1 MRKFLLPL
9 FRLTSIVLMCGCRCC
24 GIFEKIPCFKF
35 GVLLQMA
42 LIGLLPSSTFAQMNF
57 CSSVGKVDLISVKR
71 VGQNEGQIT
80 FSVKDK
86 EGNNVDTDIAPDEI
100 SLLINGH
107 EVCNKV
113 ISRESRA
120 LLDLVIAVDVSKS
133 MDDAIDALQ
142 KGLPDLI
149 TAIAEK
155 YETNAV
161 VTTFGHGNYDEC
173 HFEFR
178 EDQLISIDAND
189 PFSFIAKYYLDGRI
203 ATNQKPY
210 NYEGYYSML
219 LQIARKQYDFRTL
232 AQKAIIMLGNESAYA
247 PTNEGGEKER
257 SNDIDC
263 QNGGRKI
270 KQEEVIDSLNKA
282 GFVVFIINGE
292 DGFTEIAEKTGGA
305 EFNVEDNSYDYRPSV
320 LPAIAEAMKTIYT
333 MKFDYCDYVP
343 DCNNVVPSTLSI
355 CGYQSEINSKLDD
368 APSIIREAE
377 TIALDRDGVAKNN
390 AVTISFAVNH
400 SDCKEVARAEIS
412 YSYRDKNGEVVAVT
426 EVCESNGGIFS
437 LVIPAERVNPEMIE
451 YTIHAYFTDNTTVSS
466 SPISMGLTGY
476 TWTIPVRDA
485 QAPVVSNIQ
494 WSGDF
499 QYACGEKRVCAEIT
513 DRDGKIEEAY
523 IMYSDYIPGV
533 EKYSFANSAPLT
545 TDDGSTYCAL
555 LPAEAG
561 SANGLAYY
569 IFAKD
574 NDGIKGFYEDKNG
587 NENYAVLEYK
597 QEISDQMIE
606 VELVKDDGCKTDF
619 EQGDY
624 TVAYYEGCNGAL
636 VSAGS
641 AIMNEDGGMLKIYL
655 NSSEEFQNGVKEGQP
670 IYVALYRVTA
680 DGRFVSSKYVKIEEL
695 EEGMYVGVCPD
706 KNVDDMI
713 TVYSESGM
721 KIENGQIVY
730 MNAKGASSASSLR
743 SAMSFNIVNDS
754 EEGNDWII
762 NGMKIVP
769 NTHFSIFPEVKDSV
783 VAYGENLSFSVA
795 YDGEGA
801 AEADLYIYN
810 NTLTDPMVIHLV
822 VEGQEPCGDKIVWV
836 QKDMVGIRIEG
847 NQEYVNFK
855 ATSDDGRVL
864 ADYEGFLGH
873 GIQNRQIPIEGVD
886 KFYVELTKNGETC
899 VEEVAL
905 NGSDNQEPE
914 GGEEE
919 QEPFDDCDG
928 IINNITTQY
937 VTMAD
942 IHVAEQA
949 VVYMEVLHLN
959 GTPTGC
965 HYGPQMNHAADH
977 NHYLGNQLPS
987 NTYVLKVMI
996 DNKVC
1001 SSTFVVK

>member
-42 LIGLLPSSTFAQMNF
+42 LIGLLPTSTFAQMNF

-113 ISRESRA
+113 ISRESRS

-155 YETNAV
+155 YETNAEV
-161 VTTFGHGNYDEC
+161 NTFGYGGYNEC
-173 HFEFR
+173 NFNFYEK
-178 EDQLISIDAND
+178 ELKPIDPDD
-189 PFSFIAKYYLDGRI
+189 PEGTFIDPYYKNRI
-203 ATNQKPY
+203 ETNKESY

-219 LQIARKQYDFRTL
+219 LQIVGNQYKGFRPL
-232 AQKAIIMLGNESAYA
+232 AHKAIIMLGNESAFA
-247 PTNEGGEKER
+247 SINKVGEEERTNDMNCKNNEYITWQEVVDALKKER
-257 SNDIDC
+257 F
-263 QNGGRKI
+263 Q
-270 KQEEVIDSLNKA
+270 
-282 GFVVFIINGE
+282 VFIINGK
-292 DGFTEIAEKTGGA
+292 DGFTEIAQKTGGA
-305 EFNVEDNSYDYRPSV
+305 EFDVMSNNYDYRPSV

-400 SDCKEVARAEIS
+400 SDCKEVHRAEIS
-412 YSYRDKNGEVVAVT
+412 YSYRDNNGEVVAVT

-523 IMYSDYIPGV
+523 ILYSDYIPGV
-533 EKYSFANSAPLT
+533 EKYTFANSAPLT

-597 QEISDQMIE
+597 QETSDLHIE
-606 VELVKDDGCKTDF
+606 INLTRSDNCYNNFKL
-619 EQGDY
+619 GDY
-624 TVAYYEGCNGAL
+624 AVAYYEGCNGAL

-641 AIMNEDGGMLKIYL
+641 AIMEEEGGMVKVYL
-655 NSSEEFQNGVKEGQP
+655 NTSEEYQNGVKEGQP
-670 IYVALYRVTA
+670 VYVALYRVTE

-706 KNVDDMI
+706 KEVDDMI

-754 EEGNDWII
+754 EEGTDWII

-769 NTHFSIFPEVKDSV
+769 NTHFSISPEVKDSV

-864 ADYEGFLGH
+864 AEYEGFLGH

-914 GGEEE
+914 GGDEE

-959 GTPTGC
+959 GTSTGC

>member
-1 MRKFLLPL
+1 MQNLFSVYESEKF
-9 FRLTSIVLMCGCRCC
+9 CC
-24 GIFEKIPCFKF
+24 GNFYKF
-35 GVLLQMA
+35 RGVKFRVVLLVV
-42 LIGLLPSSTFAQMNF
+42 LSLLFSSSTFAQMNF

-113 ISRESRA
+113 ISRESRS

-133 MDDAIDALQ
+133 MDDAIRALQ
-142 KGLPDLI
+142 EGLPDLI
-149 TAIAEK
+149 TAIGNNFDAQGQVVSFGKGSYVECPFDFWGEYNLEVIDEK
-155 YETNAV
+155 FINNCYTEEKRETNINA
-161 VTTFGHGNYDEC
+161 
-173 HFEFR
+173 
-178 EDQLISIDAND
+178 
-189 PFSFIAKYYLDGRI
+189 
-203 ATNQKPY
+203 Y

-219 LQIARKQYDFRTL
+219 LQIAGYPYKNYRPQ
-232 AQKAIIMLGNESAYA
+232 AQKAIIMLGNESASA

-257 SNDIDC
+257 SNDMDC

-305 EFNVEDNSYDYRPSV
+305 EFNVKDNSYDYRPSV

-390 AVTISFAVNH
+390 AVTISFVVNH
-400 SDCKEVARAEIS
+400 SDCKEVDRAEIS
-412 YSYRDKNGEVVAVT
+412 YSYRDNNGEVVAVT

-533 EKYSFANSAPLT
+533 EKYTFAHSAPLT

-597 QEISDQMIE
+597 QETSNETIE
-606 VELVKDDGCKTDF
+606 VELVREDGCETDF
-619 EQGDY
+619 ERGDY
-624 TVAYYEGCNGAL
+624 VVAYYQGCNGAL

-641 AIMNEDGGMLKIYL
+641 ATLEEEGGMVKIYL
-655 NSSEEFQNGVKEGQP
+655 NTSEERQNGVKEGQP
-670 IYVALYRVTA
+670 VYVAFYRVTE

-706 KNVDDMI
+706 KEVDDMI

-769 NTHFSIFPEVKDSV
+769 NTHFSISPEIKDSV

-795 YDGEGA
+795 YEGEGA

-810 NTLTDPMVIHLV
+810 NTLTDPMVVHLV

>member
-1 MRKFLLPL
+1 MQNLFSVYESEKF
-9 FRLTSIVLMCGCRCC
+9 CC
-24 GIFEKIPCFKF
+24 GNFYKF
-35 GVLLQMA
+35 RGVKFRVVLLVVVS
-42 LIGLLPSSTFAQMNF
+42 LLFSSSTFAQMNF

-113 ISRESRA
+113 ISRESRS

-133 MDDAIDALQ
+133 MDDAIRALQ
-142 KGLPDLI
+142 EGLPDLI
-149 TAIAEK
+149 TAIGNNFDAQGQVVSFGKGSYVECPFDFWGEYNLEVIDEK
-155 YETNAV
+155 FINNCYTEEKRETNINA
-161 VTTFGHGNYDEC
+161 
-173 HFEFR
+173 
-178 EDQLISIDAND
+178 
-189 PFSFIAKYYLDGRI
+189 
-203 ATNQKPY
+203 Y

-219 LQIARKQYDFRTL
+219 LQIAGYPYKNYRPQ
-232 AQKAIIMLGNESAYA
+232 AQKAIIMLGNESASA

-257 SNDIDC
+257 SNDMDC

-305 EFNVEDNSYDYRPSV
+305 EFNVKDNSYDYRPSV

-355 CGYQSEINSKLDD
+355 CGYQSEFSASTDFS
-368 APSIIREAE
+368 PSIIRTDE
-377 TIALDRDGVAKNN
+377 TVALDRDGVAKNN
-390 AVTISFAVNH
+390 AVTISFVVNH
-400 SDCKEVARAEIS
+400 SDCKEVDRAEIS
-412 YSYRDKNGEVVAVT
+412 YSYRDNNGEVVAVT

-533 EKYSFANSAPLT
+533 EKYTFAHSAPLT

-574 NDGIKGFYEDKNG
+574 NDGIKGFYEDRNG
-587 NENYAVLEYK
+587 NENYDVLEYK

-680 DGRFVSSKYVKIEEL
+680 DGRFVSSKYVKIDKL

-769 NTHFSIFPEVKDSV
+769 NTHFSISPEVKDAV

-873 GIQNRQIPIEGVD
+873 GIQNRQIPIEGVN

>member
-42 LIGLLPSSTFAQMNF
+42 LIGLLPTSTFAQMNF

-155 YETNAV
+155 YETNAEV
-161 VTTFGHGNYDEC
+161 NTFGYGGYNEC
-173 HFEFR
+173 NFNFHEK
-178 EDQLISIDAND
+178 ELKPIDPDD
-189 PFSFIAKYYLDGRI
+189 PEGTFIDPYYKNRI
-203 ATNQKPY
+203 ETNKESY

-219 LQIARKQYDFRTL
+219 LQIVGNQYKGFRPL
-232 AQKAIIMLGNESAYA
+232 AHKAIIMLGNESAFA
-247 PTNEGGEKER
+247 SINKVGEEERTNDMNCKNNEYITWQEVVDALKKER
-257 SNDIDC
+257 F
-263 QNGGRKI
+263 Q
-270 KQEEVIDSLNKA
+270 
-282 GFVVFIINGE
+282 VFIINGK

-305 EFNVEDNSYDYRPSV
+305 EFDVMSNNYDYRPSV

-333 MKFDYCDYVP
+333 MKFDYCEYVP

-400 SDCKEVARAEIS
+400 SDCKEVDWAEIS
-412 YSYRDKNGEVVAVT
+412 YSYRDNNGEVVAVT

-485 QAPVVSNIQ
+485 QAPIVSNIQ

-533 EKYSFANSAPLT
+533 EKYSFAHSAPLT

-587 NENYAVLEYK
+587 NENYDVLEYK

-670 IYVALYRVTA
+670 VYVALYRVTE

-706 KNVDDMI
+706 KEVDDMI

-754 EEGNDWII
+754 EEGTDWII

-769 NTHFSIFPEVKDSV
+769 NTHFSISPEVKDSV

-822 VEGQEPCGDKIVWV
+822 VEGQEQCGDKIVWV

-855 ATSDDGRVL
+855 VTSDDGRVL

-899 VEEVAL
+899 VEEVRL
-905 NGSDNQEPE
+905 NDSEQEPE
-914 GGEEE
+914 GGEED

>member
-1 MRKFLLPL
+1 MLNLFSVYESEKF
-9 FRLTSIVLMCGCRCC
+9 CC
-24 GIFEKIPCFKF
+24 GNFYKIRGVKF
-35 GVLLQMA
+35 RVVLLVV
-42 LIGLLPSSTFAQMNF
+42 LSLLLPSSTFAQMNF

-113 ISRESRA
+113 ISRESRS

-155 YETNAV
+155 YETNAEV
-161 VTTFGHGNYDEC
+161 NTFGYGGYNEC
-173 HFEFR
+173 NFNFHEK
-178 EDQLISIDAND
+178 ELKPIDPDD
-189 PFSFIAKYYLDGRI
+189 PEGTFIDPYYKNRI
-203 ATNQKPY
+203 ETNKESY

-219 LQIARKQYDFRTL
+219 LQIVGNQYKGFRPL
-232 AQKAIIMLGNESAYA
+232 AHKAIIMLGNESAFA
-247 PTNEGGEKER
+247 SINKVGEEERTNDMNCKNNEYITWQEVVDALKKER
-257 SNDIDC
+257 F
-263 QNGGRKI
+263 Q
-270 KQEEVIDSLNKA
+270 
-282 GFVVFIINGE
+282 VFIINGK
-292 DGFTEIAEKTGGA
+292 DGFTEIAQKTGGA
-305 EFNVEDNSYDYRPSV
+305 EFDVMSNNYDYRPSV

-400 SDCKEVARAEIS
+400 SDCKEVDRAEIS
-412 YSYRDKNGEVVAVT
+412 YSYRDNNGEVVAVT

-437 LVIPAERVNPEMIE
+437 LVIPAEWVNPEMIE

-533 EKYSFANSAPLT
+533 EKYTFANSAPLT

-574 NDGIKGFYEDKNG
+574 NDGIKGFYEDRNG
-587 NENYAVLEYK
+587 NENYDVLEYK

-641 AIMNEDGGMLKIYL
+641 AIMNEDGGKLKIYL

-680 DGRFVSSKYVKIEEL
+680 DGRFVSSKYVKIDKL

-730 MNAKGASSASSLR
+730 MNAKGASSAFSLR

-754 EEGNDWII
+754 EEGTDWII

-769 NTHFSIFPEVKDSV
+769 NTHFSISPEVKDSV

>member
-1 MRKFLLPL
+1 MQNLFSVYESEKF
-9 FRLTSIVLMCGCRCC
+9 CC
-24 GIFEKIPCFKF
+24 GNFYKF
-35 GVLLQMA
+35 RGVKFRVVLLVV
-42 LIGLLPSSTFAQMNF
+42 LSLLFSSSTFAQMNF

-133 MDDAIDALQ
+133 MDDAIRALQ
-142 KGLPDLI
+142 EGLPDLI
-149 TAIAEK
+149 TAIGNNFDAQGQVVSFGKGSYVECPFDFWGEYNLEVIDEK
-155 YETNAV
+155 FINNCYTEEKRETNINA
-161 VTTFGHGNYDEC
+161 
-173 HFEFR
+173 
-178 EDQLISIDAND
+178 
-189 PFSFIAKYYLDGRI
+189 
-203 ATNQKPY
+203 Y

-219 LQIARKQYDFRTL
+219 LQIAGYPYKNYRPQ

-257 SNDIDC
+257 SNDMDC

-270 KQEEVIDSLNKA
+270 TQEEVIDSLNKA

-305 EFNVEDNSYDYRPSV
+305 EFNVKDNSYDYRPSV

-390 AVTISFAVNH
+390 AVTISFVVNH
-400 SDCKEVARAEIS
+400 SDCKEVDRAEIS
-412 YSYRDKNGEVVAVT
+412 YSYRDNNGEVVAVT

-533 EKYSFANSAPLT
+533 EKYTFANSAPLT

-555 LPAEAG
+555 LPTEAG

-574 NDGIKGFYEDKNG
+574 NDGIKGFYEDRNG
-587 NENYAVLEYK
+587 NENYDVLEYK

-680 DGRFVSSKYVKIEEL
+680 DGRFVSSKYVKIDKL

-769 NTHFSIFPEVKDSV
+769 NTHFSISPEVKDSV

-899 VEEVAL
+899 VEEVRL
-905 NGSDNQEPE
+905 NDSEQEPE

-942 IHVAEQA
+942 IHVAEQS

-959 GTPTGC
+959 GTSTGC

-977 NHYLGNQLPS
+977 NHYLGNQLPP

-1001 SSTFVVK
+1001 SSTFIVK

>member
-113 ISRESRA
+113 ISRESRS

-133 MDDAIDALQ
+133 MDDAIRALQ
-142 KGLPDLI
+142 EGLPDLI

-155 YETNAV
+155 YETNAEV
-161 VTTFGHGNYDEC
+161 NTFGYGGYNEC
-173 HFEFR
+173 NFNFYEK
-178 EDQLISIDAND
+178 ELKPIAPDD
-189 PFSFIAKYYLDGRI
+189 PEGTFIAPYYKNRI
-203 ATNQKPY
+203 ETNKESY

-219 LQIARKQYDFRTL
+219 LQIVGNQYKGFRPL
-232 AQKAIIMLGNESAYA
+232 AHKAIIMLGNESAFA
-247 PTNEGGEKER
+247 SINKVGEEERTNDMNCKNNEYITWQEVVDALKKER
-257 SNDIDC
+257 F
-263 QNGGRKI
+263 Q
-270 KQEEVIDSLNKA
+270 
-282 GFVVFIINGE
+282 VFIINGK
-292 DGFTEIAEKTGGA
+292 DGFTEIAQKTGGA
-305 EFNVEDNSYDYRPSV
+305 EFDVMSNNYDYRPSV

-400 SDCKEVARAEIS
+400 SDCKEVDRAEIS
-412 YSYRDKNGEVVAVT
+412 YSYRDNNGEVVAVT
-426 EVCESNGGIFS
+426 EVCESNGGTYS

-533 EKYSFANSAPLT
+533 EKYTFANSAPLT

-597 QEISDQMIE
+597 QETSDLHIE
-606 VELVKDDGCKTDF
+606 INLTRSDNCYNNFKL
-619 EQGDY
+619 GDY
-624 TVAYYEGCNGAL
+624 AVAYYEGCNGAL

-641 AIMNEDGGMLKIYL
+641 AIMEEEGGMVKVYL
-655 NSSEEFQNGVKEGQP
+655 NTSEEYQNGVKEGQP
-670 IYVALYRVTA
+670 VYVALYRVTE

-706 KNVDDMI
+706 KEVDDMI
-713 TVYSESGM
+713 TVYSELGM

-730 MNAKGASSASSLR
+730 MNAKGASRASSLR
-743 SAMSFNIVNDS
+743 SVMSFNIVNDS
-754 EEGNDWII
+754 EERNDWII

-769 NTHFSIFPEVKDSV
+769 NTHFSISPEVKDSV

-899 VEEVAL
+899 VEEVRL
-905 NGSDNQEPE
+905 NDSEQEPE

>member
-1 MRKFLLPL
+1 
-9 FRLTSIVLMCGCRCC
+9 MCGCRCC
-24 GIFEKIPCFKF
+24 GIFEKIPCFKL

-42 LIGLLPSSTFAQMNF
+42 LIGLLPTSTFAQMNF

-113 ISRESRA
+113 ISRESRS

-133 MDDAIDALQ
+133 MDDAIRALQ
-142 KGLPDLI
+142 EGLPDLI

-155 YETNAV
+155 YETNAEV
-161 VTTFGHGNYDEC
+161 NTFGYGGYNEC
-173 HFEFR
+173 NFNFYEK
-178 EDQLISIDAND
+178 ELKPIAPDD
-189 PFSFIAKYYLDGRI
+189 PEGTFIAPYYKNRI
-203 ATNQKPY
+203 ETNKESY

-219 LQIARKQYDFRTL
+219 LQIVGNQYKGFRPL
-232 AQKAIIMLGNESAYA
+232 AHKAIIMLGNESAFA
-247 PTNEGGEKER
+247 SINKVGEEERTNDMNCKNNEYITWQEVVDALKKER
-257 SNDIDC
+257 F
-263 QNGGRKI
+263 Q
-270 KQEEVIDSLNKA
+270 
-282 GFVVFIINGE
+282 VFIINGK
-292 DGFTEIAEKTGGA
+292 DGFTEIAPKTGGA
-305 EFNVEDNSYDYRPSV
+305 EFDVMSNNYDYRPSV

-333 MKFDYCDYVP
+333 MKFDYCEYVP

-400 SDCKEVARAEIS
+400 SDCKEVARAEIN
-412 YSYRDKNGEVVAVT
+412 YSYRDNNGEVVAVT

-533 EKYSFANSAPLT
+533 EKYTFAHSAPLT

-574 NDGIKGFYEDKNG
+574 NDGIKGFYEDRNG
-587 NENYAVLEYK
+587 NENYDVLEYK

-670 IYVALYRVTA
+670 IYVALYRVTE

-706 KNVDDMI
+706 KEVDDMI

-730 MNAKGASSASSLR
+730 MNTKGASSASSLR

-769 NTHFSIFPEVKDSV
+769 NTHFSISPEVKDSV

-855 ATSDDGRVL
+855 VISDDGRVL

-899 VEEVAL
+899 VEEVRL
-905 NGSDNQEPE
+905 NDSEQEPE
-914 GGEEE
+914 GGEED

-942 IHVAEQA
+942 IHVAEQS

-959 GTPTGC
+959 GTSTGC

>member
-1 MRKFLLPL
+1 MLNLFSVYESEKF
-9 FRLTSIVLMCGCRCC
+9 CC
-24 GIFEKIPCFKF
+24 GNFYKF
-35 GVLLQMA
+35 RGVKFRVVLLVV
-42 LIGLLPSSTFAQMNF
+42 LSLLFSSSTFAQMNF

-113 ISRESRA
+113 ISRESRS

-155 YETNAV
+155 YETNAEV
-161 VTTFGHGNYDEC
+161 NTFGYGGYNEC
-173 HFEFR
+173 NFNFHEK
-178 EDQLISIDAND
+178 ELKPIDPDD
-189 PFSFIAKYYLDGRI
+189 PEGTFIDPYYKNRI
-203 ATNQKPY
+203 ETNKESY

-219 LQIARKQYDFRTL
+219 LQIVGNQYKGFRPL
-232 AQKAIIMLGNESAYA
+232 AHKAIIMLGNESAFA
-247 PTNEGGEKER
+247 SINKVGEEERTNDMNCKNNEYITWQEVVDALKKER
-257 SNDIDC
+257 F
-263 QNGGRKI
+263 Q
-270 KQEEVIDSLNKA
+270 
-282 GFVVFIINGE
+282 VFIINGKE
-292 DGFTEIAEKTGGA
+292 GFTEIAKKTGGA
-305 EFNVEDNSYDYRPSV
+305 EFDVMSNNYDYRPSV
-320 LPAIAEAMKTIYT
+320 LPAIAEALKTIYT

-400 SDCKEVARAEIS
+400 SDCKEVDRAEIS
-412 YSYRDKNGEVVAVT
+412 YSYRDNNGEVVAVT

-533 EKYSFANSAPLT
+533 EKYTFANSAPLT

-597 QEISDQMIE
+597 QETSDLHIE
-606 VELVKDDGCKTDF
+606 INLTRSDNCYNNFKI
-619 EQGDY
+619 GDY
-624 TVAYYEGCNGAL
+624 AVAYYEGCNGAL

-641 AIMNEDGGMLKIYL
+641 AIMEEEGGMVKIYL
-655 NSSEEFQNGVKEGQP
+655 NTSEEYQNGVKEGQP
-670 IYVALYRVTA
+670 VYVALYRVTE

-706 KNVDDMI
+706 KEVDDMI

-730 MNAKGASSASSLR
+730 MNAKGASRASSLR

-754 EEGNDWII
+754 EERNDWII

-769 NTHFSIFPEVKDSV
+769 NTHFSISPEIKDSV

-795 YDGEGA
+795 YDSEGA

-899 VEEVAL
+899 VEEIAL

-977 NHYLGNQLPS
+977 NHYLGNQLPP

>member
-9 FRLTSIVLMCGCRCC
+9 FRLISIVLMCGCRCC

-42 LIGLLPSSTFAQMNF
+42 LIGLLPTSTFAQMNF

-113 ISRESRA
+113 ISRESRS

-155 YETNAV
+155 YETNAEV
-161 VTTFGHGNYDEC
+161 NTFGYGGYNEC
-173 HFEFR
+173 NFNFHEK
-178 EDQLISIDAND
+178 ELKPIDPDD
-189 PFSFIAKYYLDGRI
+189 PEGTFIDPYYKNRI
-203 ATNQKPY
+203 ETNKESY

-219 LQIARKQYDFRTL
+219 LQIVGNQYKGFRPL
-232 AQKAIIMLGNESAYA
+232 AHKAIIMLGNESAFA
-247 PTNEGGEKER
+247 SINKVGEEERTNDMNCKNNEYITWQEVVDALKKER
-257 SNDIDC
+257 F
-263 QNGGRKI
+263 Q
-270 KQEEVIDSLNKA
+270 
-282 GFVVFIINGE
+282 VFIINGKE
-292 DGFTEIAEKTGGA
+292 GFTEIAKKTGGA
-305 EFNVEDNSYDYRPSV
+305 EFDVMSNNYDYRPSV
-320 LPAIAEAMKTIYT
+320 LPAIAEALKTIYT

-400 SDCKEVARAEIS
+400 SDCKEVDWAEIR
-412 YSYRDKNGEVVAVT
+412 YSYRDNNGEVVAVT

-533 EKYSFANSAPLT
+533 EKYTFAHSAPLT

-597 QEISDQMIE
+597 QETSDLHIE
-606 VELVKDDGCKTDF
+606 INLTRSDNCYNNFKI
-619 EQGDY
+619 GDY
-624 TVAYYEGCNGAL
+624 AVAYYEGCNGAL

-641 AIMNEDGGMLKIYL
+641 AIMEEEGGMVKVYL
-655 NSSEEFQNGVKEGQP
+655 NTSEEYQNGVKEGQP
-670 IYVALYRVTA
+670 VYVALYRVTE

-706 KNVDDMI
+706 KEVDDMI

-769 NTHFSIFPEVKDSV
+769 NTHFSISPEIKDSV

-795 YDGEGA
+795 YDSEGA

-899 VEEVAL
+899 VEEIAL

-977 NHYLGNQLPS
+977 NHYLGNQLPP

>member
-1 MRKFLLPL
+1 MQNLFSVYESEKF
-9 FRLTSIVLMCGCRCC
+9 CC
-24 GIFEKIPCFKF
+24 GNFYKF
-35 GVLLQMA
+35 RGVKFRVVLLVV
-42 LIGLLPSSTFAQMNF
+42 LSLLFSSSTFAQMNF

-189 PFSFIAKYYLDGRI
+189 PFSYIAKYYLDGRI

-232 AQKAIIMLGNESAYA
+232 AQKAIIMLGNESASA

-257 SNDIDC
+257 SNDMDC
-263 QNGGRKI
+263 QTGGRKI
-270 KQEEVIDSLNKA
+270 TPEEVIDSLNKA
-282 GFVVFIINGE
+282 GFVVFIINGK

-305 EFNVEDNSYDYRPSV
+305 EFDVMSNNYDYRPSV

-355 CGYQSEINSKLDD
+355 CGYQSEFSASTDFS
-368 APSIIREAE
+368 PSIIRTDE
-377 TIALDRDGVAKNN
+377 TVALDRDGVAKNN

-412 YSYRDKNGEVVAVT
+412 YSYRDNNGEVVAVT

-533 EKYSFANSAPLT
+533 EKYTFANSAPLT

-574 NDGIKGFYEDKNG
+574 NDGIKGFYEDRNG
-587 NENYAVLEYK
+587 NENYDVLEYK

-624 TVAYYEGCNGAL
+624 AVAYYEGCNGAL

-670 IYVALYRVTA
+670 IYVALYRVTE

-695 EEGMYVGVCPD
+695 EVGMYVGVCPD
-706 KNVDDMI
+706 KEVDDMI

-899 VEEVAL
+899 VEEVRL
-905 NGSDNQEPE
+905 NDSEQEPE

-942 IHVAEQA
+942 IHVAEQS

-959 GTPTGC
+959 GTSTGC

-977 NHYLGNQLPS
+977 NHYLGNQLPP

>member
-1 MRKFLLPL
+1 MQNLFSVYESEKFCCENFYK
-9 FRLTSIVLMCGCRCC
+9 FRGV
-24 GIFEKIPCFKF
+24 KF
-35 GVLLQMA
+35 RVVLLVV
-42 LIGLLPSSTFAQMNF
+42 LSLLFSTSTFAQMNF

-113 ISRESRA
+113 ISRESRS

-133 MDDAIDALQ
+133 MDDAIRALQ
-142 KGLPDLI
+142 EGLPDLI
-149 TAIAEK
+149 TAIGNNFDAQGQVVSFGKGSYVECPFDFWGEYNLEVIDEK
-155 YETNAV
+155 FINNCYTEEKRETNINA
-161 VTTFGHGNYDEC
+161 
-173 HFEFR
+173 
-178 EDQLISIDAND
+178 
-189 PFSFIAKYYLDGRI
+189 
-203 ATNQKPY
+203 Y

-219 LQIARKQYDFRTL
+219 LQIAGYPYKNYRPQ
-232 AQKAIIMLGNESAYA
+232 AQKAIIMLGNESASA

-257 SNDIDC
+257 SNDMDC

-305 EFNVEDNSYDYRPSV
+305 EFNVKDNSYDYRPSV

-400 SDCKEVARAEIS
+400 SDCKEVDRAEIS
-412 YSYRDKNGEVVAVT
+412 YSYRDNNGEVVAVT

-533 EKYSFANSAPLT
+533 EKYTFANSAPLT

-574 NDGIKGFYEDKNG
+574 NDGIKGFYEDRNG
-587 NENYAVLEYK
+587 NENYDVLEYK

-680 DGRFVSSKYVKIEEL
+680 DGRFVSSKYVKIDKL

-899 VEEVAL
+899 VEEVRL
-905 NGSDNQEPE
+905 NDSEQEPE

-942 IHVAEQA
+942 IHVAEQS

-959 GTPTGC
+959 GTSTGC

-977 NHYLGNQLPS
+977 NHYLGNQLPP

-1001 SSTFVVK
+1001 SSTFIVK